1 MGEPLVEP
9 HLQAV
14 IIRIPDRLVAGDCRD
29 ISVRTAGIHIAR
41 PRARLVRPSPC
52 PQLRIFVSDISGIKH
67 KAGAKVM
74 LNTKIPRLEVRS
86 SRVRWNVSELH
97 SSRGQTCRGM
107 KPIPVLNVAAIDELV
122 VKADKRRVDTE
133 EYKLVK
139 RLSLVK
145 STLPSLYT
153 DVSEINNLAAFD
165 PISIAANINPYSVYP
180 ANIRK

>member
-14 IIRIPDRLVAGDCRD
+14 VIRIPGRLVAGDCGD

-52 PQLRIFVSDISGIKH
+52 PELRIFVSDISGIKH

-74 LNTKIPRLEVRS
+74 LNTKVPRLQVRS
-86 SRVRWNVSELH
+86 SRVRWNVSELY

-107 KPIPVLNVAAIDELV
+107 EPIPVLNVAAIDELV

-145 STLPSLYT
+145 NS
-153 DVSEINNLAAFD
+153 IRAAHD
-165 PISIAANINPYSVYP
+165 GVARIPYPISKSNSRCKVILISAGKRTSGW
-180 ANIRK
+180 